1 MLISFSGAQST
12 GKSTLLELWQQS
24 MPTWNFVP
32 EITRLVKKEYNLPI
46 NEQGDDLTQIMIAAE
61 HLRNAYIKRD
71 QHTILDR
78 CSFDGYVYTE
88 WLYKKGK
95 VQESTYKHARYV
107 FEKTYTKYD
116 CIIYTSPEGVPIV
129 NDGVRSVDVKFREEI
144 IELFESYK
152 NYIPKNIFYEVTGS
166 IEQRMNQI
174 NKIFLRLGAY
184 TAKTELAEK
193 QN

>member
-12 GKSTLLELWQQS
+12 GKSTLLELWRQS

-32 EITRLVKKEYNLPI
+32 EITRLVKREYNLPI
-46 NEQGDDLTQIMIAAE
+46 NEQGGDLTQIMIAAE

-78 CSFDGYVYTE
+78 CSLDGYIYTE

-95 VQESTYKHARYV
+95 VSESTHKHVRYV
-107 FEKTYTKYD
+107 FEQTYEKYN
-116 CIIYTSPEGVPIV
+116 CIIYTSPEDVPVI
-129 NDGVRSVDVKFREEI
+129 NDGVRSADVKFREEI
-144 IELFESYK
+144 IELFEFY
-152 NYIPKNIFYEVTGS
+152 NTYIPKGVLYKVNGS

-174 NKIFLRLGAY
+174 NNIFKRLGVY
-184 TAKTELAEK
+184 NKKNELAVK